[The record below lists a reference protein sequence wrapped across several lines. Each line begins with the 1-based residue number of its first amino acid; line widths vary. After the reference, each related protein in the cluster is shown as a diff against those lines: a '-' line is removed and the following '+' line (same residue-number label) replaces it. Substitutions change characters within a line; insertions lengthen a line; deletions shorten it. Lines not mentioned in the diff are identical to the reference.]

1 MKKDIYNTIQKP
13 LLTEKVTNL
22 MNQNN
27 QYAFKVSKDASK
39 KQIKKAVEKLF
50 SVNVTDVTVVINK
63 GKVKRS
69 RYGLRRKSDW
79 KKAYISLAEG
89 QSIDMGTE

>member
-1 MKKDIYNTIQKP
+1 M
-13 LLTEKVTNL
+13 ERS
-22 MNQNN
+22 N
-27 QYAFKVSKDASK
+27 QYAFKVSKEATK
-39 KQIKKAVEKLF
+39 HQIKRAVEKLF
-50 SVNVTDVTVVINK
+50 SVSVTDVTVVINK

-69 RYGLRRKSDW
+69 RYGLRKKSDW

>member
-1 MKKDIYNTIQKP
+1 MQDIYKIIKSP
-13 LLTEKVTNL
+13 YFTEKVSFL
-22 MNQNN
+22 MESTN
-27 QYAFKVSKDASK
+27 QYAFKVSKDATK
-39 KQIKKAVEKLF
+39 NQIKKAVEKLF

-69 RYGLRRKSDW
+69 RYGLRKKSDW

>member
-1 MKKDIYNTIQKP
+1 MQDIYKVIKSP
-13 LLTEKVTNL
+13 YFTEKVSFL
-22 MNQNN
+22 MESTN